1 MTINISGTENF
12 TEVCWTFGSVFKVGK
27 SDTLQLRTVKTED
40 VETDVKTES
49 LGESTLFCYCKI
61 TRTEKWR
68 KNIAHKTSTCVSVL
82 GCTCKCASVCVCVCV
97 CLGAS

>member
-12 TEVCWTFGSVFKVGK
+12 TEVCWTFGSAFKVGK
-27 SDTLQLRTVKTED
+27 SDTLQLGTVITED

-49 LGESTLFCYCKI
+49 LGKSTLFCYCKI

-82 GCTCKCASVCVCVCV
+82 GCTCKCASVCVC
-97 CLGAS
+97 LGAS